1 MRRTIAYRE
10 VDTKSFFGDF
20 KFVGRISVCKEAKD
34 HAKVDNGLRL
44 IDETEEYKCRQ
55 VDQTWSCNFDKPAI
69 STACIP
75 RLILDIVETIAWA
88 CLTVISKPVPK
99 G

>member
-1 MRRTIAYRE
+1 MRKIAYRE

-20 KFVGRISVCKEAKD
+20 KFVGRISMCKETED

-44 IDETEEYKCRQ
+44 IGETEEYKCRQ
-55 VDQTWSCNFDKPAI
+55 LHQTWSCNFDKPAI

-75 RLILDIVETIAWA
+75 RSILDIFETMAGA
-88 CLTVISKPVPK
+88 CLTIISKPIPK
-99 G
+99 D